1 MQYTVKATAY
11 AISYSN
17 REDNII
23 KALKNDFSHP
33 KEFYYVHKYA
43 VARRRQHVID
53 VLTHYGF
60 GHIEAL
66 KVLMPIIKNMPD
78 EESSWL
84 K

>member
-11 AISYSN
+11 AISHN
-17 REDNII
+17 TRENNI
-23 KALKNDFSHP
+23 LKVFKDEFEHP
-33 KEFYYVHKYA
+33 KEFYYNHEYA
-43 VARRRQHVID
+43 VARRQQHVKD

-66 KVLMPIIKNMPD
+66 KTLMPIIEKMPD
-78 EESSWL
+78 EHSSWL